1 MKQILSLTLA
11 LALTA
16 ALFTGCACTANVST
30 EPNGMI
36 TEETT
41 RPTVMPTPTET
52 HEPTRPTTETTLP
65 TVTGSEPTGNSGDSG
80 AMGGDVGGS
89 GGTNGGTGSNEST
102 APTDSTMT
110 TKPRTRNTTR

>member
-16 ALFTGCACTANVST
+16 ALFTGCACSANVST

-41 RPTVMPTPTET
+41 RPTVMPTPTAT
-52 HEPTRPTTETTLP
+52 HEPTRPMESTLP